1 MKIVLNRCF
10 GGFSLSNF
18 AVNYL
23 GLSSSYEQIPRTD
36 PKLVKLVE
44 KDAKKASGPM
54 ARLRV
59 VEIPENCTDWEI
71 NDYDGSESLIC
82 VIDGKLR
89 HIYK

>member
-10 GGFSLSNF
+10 GGFGLSEF
-18 AVNYL
+18 AVETL
-23 GLSSSYEQIPRTD
+23 GLSSSSENIPRTD
-36 PKLVKLVE
+36 PRLIELVE
-44 KDAKKASGPM
+44 KDSKKASGPF

-59 VEIPENCTDWEI
+59 IEIPENCTDWEI

-82 VIDGKLR
+82 VVDGKLR